1 MNEDLLFILDVIGE
15 IDGKLEVLEAIEKKL
30 DGHRVTLD
38 GINREVEGLQSYRKR
53 MEEKIDNI
61 GKQLS
66 DLLISFDE
74 LKTETRGFEEKIILM
89 NLKLERI
96 EQHIDAE
103 DLEDY
108 YLLSQSN
115 YCNWDML
122 DDLTRKFIPIAEY
135 LFSKLQKLSDADY
148 SPVILELCRA
158 IENEFLLKVFKKYT
172 LDLIGRQGTIIH
184 RFLVADSANN
194 NTRIFAKAVKKAQR
208 TLKPEYTLGQMNTIL
223 SLIKRADVL
232 GNSPLLQDF
241 EAYLSREYDSGNLL
255 SATYM
260 AKISQIVND
269 YRNPSAHPEY
279 MDFEK
284 AKECKEIMPDRIDY
298 LLDCLMA

>member
-1 MNEDLLFILDVIGE
+1 MKEDLLYILDVIGE
-15 IDGKLEVLEAIEKKL
+15 IDRAIEAIEKKL
-30 DGHRVTLD
+30 DGHGVTLD
-38 GINREVEGLQSYRKR
+38 GINGEVKGLQSYRKR
-53 MEEKIDNI
+53 MENKIDNI
-61 GKQLS
+61 GEKLS
-66 DLLISFDE
+66 ELLISFDD
-74 LKTETRGFEEKIILM
+74 LKVESRGFEEKIILM
-89 NLKLERI
+89 TLKLERI
-96 EQHIDAE
+96 EQQIDAE

-135 LFSKLQKLSDADY
+135 LFSKLQKLSNADY

-158 IENEFLLKVFKKYT
+158 IENEFLLKIFKKYT
-172 LDLIGRQGTIIH
+172 LDLIIRQGDDIH
-184 RFLVADSANN
+184 RFLMADTTKNQ
-194 NTRIFAKAVKKAQR
+194 TKIFAKAVKKTSITQ
-208 TLKPEYTLGQMNTIL
+208 KPEYTLGQMNTIL
-223 SLIKRADVL
+223 SLLKQTDLL
-232 GNSPLLQDF
+232 GNSPLLHDF
-241 EAYLSREYDSGNLL
+241 YAYISREYDSGNLL
-255 SATYM
+255 SAAYL

-284 AKECKEIMPDRIDY
+284 AKECKEIMPERIDY

>member
-1 MNEDLLFILDVIGE
+1 MNEDLLFILDILGE
-15 IDGKLEVLEAIEKKL
+15 IQEKL
-30 DGHRVTLD
+30 DVQGVNLD
-38 GINREVEGLQSYRKR
+38 GINQEVEGLQGYRKR

-61 GKQLS
+61 GKKLS
-66 DLLISFDE
+66 DLLINFDE
-74 LKTETRGFEEKIILM
+74 LKTETRGFEEKIVLM

-122 DDLTRKFIPIAEY
+122 DDLTQKFIPIAEY

-158 IENEFLLKVFKKYT
+158 IENEFLVKIFRKYT
-172 LDLIGRQGTIIH
+172 LDLINRQGENIH
-184 RFLVADSANN
+184 RFLVDDSRS
-194 NTRIFAKAVKKAQR
+194 NTTWVFAKVVKKAIR
-208 TLKPEYTLGQMNTIL
+208 TQKPEYTLGQMNTIL
-223 SLIKRADVL
+223 SLLKQADVL
-232 GNSPLLQDF
+232 SGSPLLHDF
-241 EAYLSREYDSGNLL
+241 ENYISTEYDSRNLL
-255 SATYM
+255 STAYM
-260 AKISQIVND
+260 AKISQIVSD

-284 AKECKEIMPDRIDY
+284 AKECKDIMPERIDY
-298 LLDCLMA
+298 LIDCLMV